1 MTLAER
7 ADRHVLYEESVQD
20 VAGEYKFVNRTF
32 NKLRDRKA
40 RSLRE
45 DFCGTAGMCCE
56 WVKRRRENT
65 AIGVDLDSEVLAWAH
80 KHNLARLEPDVRQRV
95 TLVQATPGEIR
106 AEHLQ
111 DDAICLQPGAY
122 VASTPGLKLGLRYAG
137 LGSFIGREGLFKLLV
152 SGTGTLWYG
161 AYGGLLEKNVRGQY
175 IVDTAHLVA
184 YRPHMKLKA
193 QLAGGIFSSF
203 FGGEGLVTRVEG
215 DGTIVIQ
222 TRSLSGLAGWL
233 NPKL

>member
-1 MTLAER
+1 MQAKIEGSPSFSHIHVDLAPGESIVAESDAMASMA
-7 ADRHVLYEESVQD
+7 ADLDLKARFNGGLLAGLAKKFLGGESL
-20 VAGEYKFVNRTF
+20 FVNEFT
-32 NKLRDRKA
+32 NNT
-40 RSLRE
+40 RE
-45 DFCGTAGMCCE
+45 E
-56 WVKRRRENT
+56 K
-65 AIGVDLDSEVLAWAH
+65 
-80 KHNLARLEPDVRQRV
+80 RV